1 MDNSRSTLVFTRV
14 VSQQAPATRS
24 HTQFRNLIRKIDKQK
39 ALLAVWLETEPVY
52 QHNIS
57 QSYLPLVTKLN
68 QHKAEMVHLFDKA
81 TENSLFKKRDREKL
95 AVMIRSMSYELIQ
108 SYGMEALKPIYDR
121 HNDMS
126 FDQEA
131 EDEARRASDAM
142 KSMMSAVLNLN
153 LEDEEGL
160 DSPEKLIEHINKW
173 RDEQERA
180 NQEARERRAQRR
192 TKTAKQQEKA
202 EREETEARNVSK
214 ALQDIYRKLVT
225 VMHPDREPDP
235 VARERKTEWMQRV
248 NVAYENKDLLQLLEV
263 QLALEQIDTEQ
274 LAAMAE
280 DRIKRYNK
288 MLRAQSNQI
297 AAEIEAI
304 EQRMRR
310 QLRLSPYQPIRPEM
324 PQHWLNENIAML
336 KREIADAEASLRSLK
351 DPATLKAWLKGYT
364 IPRAEKKDLPLFDP
378 WLDPY

>member
-1 MDNSRSTLVFTRV
+1 MDNSPSSLVLTRL
-14 VSQQAPATRS
+14 VSHQKQATRS
-24 HTQFRNLIRKIDKQK
+24 HTQFRNLIRKIDRQK
-39 ALLAVWLETEPVY
+39 ALLAVWLDTEPVY
-52 QHNIS
+52 QHNVS
-57 QSYLPLVTKLN
+57 QHYLPLVTKLN
-68 QHKAEMVHLFDKA
+68 QHKADMVHLFDKA
-81 TENSLFKKRDREKL
+81 TENPLFKKRDRQKL
-95 AVMIRSMSYELIQ
+95 ADLILGLSYELIQ
-108 SYGMEALKPIYDR
+108 FHGMAELKPIYDR

-131 EDEARRASDAM
+131 EDEARRASEAM
-142 KSMMSAVLNLN
+142 KSMMSGVLNLD
-153 LEDEEGL
+153 LEGEEGL
-160 DSPEKLIEHINKW
+160 DSPEKLSAHINKLLE
-173 RDEQERA
+173 EQERA

-192 TKTAKQQEKA
+192 PKTAKQQEKA
-202 EREETEARNVSK
+202 EREEAEARNVSK
-214 ALQDIYRKLVT
+214 VLQDIYRKLVT

-248 NVAYENKDLLQLLEV
+248 NVAYENNDLLQLLEL
-263 QLALEQIDTEQ
+263 QLALEQIDTEH

-288 MLRAQSNQI
+288 LLRVQSNQI

-310 QLRLSPYQPIRPEM
+310 QFRLSPYQPIRPEM

-336 KREIADAEASLRSLK
+336 KREIADAEATAQSFK

-364 IPRAEKKDLPLFDP
+364 IPRAEKHDLPLFDP